1 MFLKYCIY
9 EFILSFGVNFVIETN
24 VIDNTIKLINAKI
37 RFKEI
42 INRGSKIKGID
53 ST

>member
-9 EFILSFGVNFVIETN
+9 EFILNFGVNFVIETN
-24 VIDNTIKLINAKI
+24 VIDNTIKLINAKT

-42 INRGSKIKGID
+42 INIGSKIKGND